1 VELYKKP
8 SPYDIGIHTMRNKNL
23 AIIAFS
29 LLASACSSVPADN
42 KQYAEVEEKE
52 YVTGSNIPR
61 KDRSGSTVKVYDKEL
76 LRDLQDRPTVS
87 PNSK

>member
-1 VELYKKP
+1 MCKKN
-8 SPYDIGIHTMRNKNL
+8 I
-23 AIIAFS
+23 AIITLS
-29 LLASACSSVPADN
+29 LLASACSSVPTDS

-61 KDRSGSTVKVYDKEL
+61 KDRSSSTVKVYDKEL
-76 LRDLQDRPTVS
+76 LRELQDRPTIS